1 MYVIGMY
8 LGITSPAA
16 AALLADGAGVVEQAV
31 RRPGIPTTAA
41 PVAIRPRNRRRST
54 AWSPSRPKVGVAFI
68 CVPSLPCGDRVEA
81 VRRRDSMS
89 LPRARQDLT
98 VIDRHLPQTG
108 PSSTMN
114 AAHCP
119 PAA

>member
-1 MYVIGMY
+1 MY

-16 AALLADGAGVVEQAV
+16 AALVADGAGVVEQAV

-68 CVPSLPCGDRVEA
+68 CVPSLPRGDRVEA
-81 VRRRDSMS
+81 VRRRDSMA
-89 LPRARQDLT
+89 PPPGRQDLRGS
-98 VIDRHLPQTG
+98 DRHLRQTG

-114 AAHCP
+114 AARCLV
-119 PAA
+119 A